1 MLIALKKGKGW
12 RRPRNLVVYKNRK
25 AVTSPHW
32 NHQHTRRNLIPFP
45 FFFSSS
51 FLRHSTGLPPFLI
64 AIHQNHAAM
73 TPSPNRRRRNNYGT
87 REAKSRIKADVVVI
101 VALPADYPPPPP
113 HPCSY
118 TAELLY
124 QPVNVD
130 PAYIALVTVPASWNG
145 YRAVSMLIQRLP

>member
-1 MLIALKKGKGW
+1 MRSKKGRAGAGRGILLYIRTEKPS
-12 RRPRNLVVYKNRK
+12 RLPIEII
-25 AVTSPHW
+25 S
-32 NHQHTRRNLIPFP
+32 TRGAISSHFL

-64 AIHQNHAAM
+64 AIHQNHTAM